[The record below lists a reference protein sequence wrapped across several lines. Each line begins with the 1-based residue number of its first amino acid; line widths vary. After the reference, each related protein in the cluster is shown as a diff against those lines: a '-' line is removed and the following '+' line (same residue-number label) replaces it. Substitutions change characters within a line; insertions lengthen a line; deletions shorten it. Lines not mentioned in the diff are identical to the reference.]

1 MRTAALSLLSSC
13 LLVFPAFAQE
23 SEPERIELMP
33 DEKAGWSP
41 RNLAAGL
48 TTLVRGPSYWY
59 EDKELLVETVPAN
72 AQLGLYFIRSNFQ
85 KRYERAVA
93 PVRVVT
99 PRRVHATSRDVV
111 VVRAALAGYLMS
123 ERKFRVFDLPEK
135 VLIELQPLPNS
146 LVFLS
151 QTHLAGRSTL
161 TLRTTAEPDLR
172 ISKSRGSSGFTLAL
186 TQTANK
192 LESQPGA
199 SSGHLLGIAVEQ
211 LGEDLVVRVK
221 TRAPDLEVRS
231 KSSYDP
237 IRREHLYSIDI
248 MRKGTRPPNSM
259 QVRGEIERV
268 RFTRGDLCEEAFGSE
283 LRRQLDQQMLARAF
297 RPSGGV
303 TEYYQ
308 REAMLRLGR
317 LNSGK
322 VETLGGEA
330 FRTGSPIELALALQ
344 SASTV
349 RDYLG
354 LLGAIAR
361 SQPDPPEFLRAL
373 LAPEMT
379 PGEFEPIYDAATRE
393 RATCS

>member
-192 LESQPGA
+192 LESAPGA
-199 SSGHLLGIAVEQ
+199 GGGHIDAIHVNQ
-211 LGEDLVVRVK
+211 LGEDLVVSVS
-221 TRAPDLEVRS
+221 TGEPDLEVRS
-231 KSSYDP
+231 KMRYDP
-237 IRREHLYSIDI
+237 IRKEHAYVLDL
-248 MRKGTRPPNSM
+248 MRRGERPPSNA
-259 QVRGEIERV
+259 QIRREIERA
-268 RFTRGDLCEEAFGSE
+268 RFNRGDPCAAAFEEV
-283 LRRQLDQQMLARAF
+283 LRSRLDDRALARAF
-297 RPSGGV
+297 RPSGGIA
-303 TEYYQ
+303 EFYQ
-308 REAMLRLGR
+308 REAMLQLGR
-317 LNSGK
+317 LNTGT
-322 VETLGGEA
+322 VEDLNGEA
-330 FRTGSPIELALALQ
+330 YRTGSPIELALALQ
-344 SASTV
+344 SVGTV
-349 RDYLG
+349 RDYLA

-361 SQPDPPEFLRAL
+361 TQSDPEGFLRAL
-373 LAPEMT
+373 TAPEMS
-379 PGEFEPIYDAATRE
+379 PDEFSEIYREALAAR
-393 RATCS
+393 RRCR

>member
-1 MRTAALSLLSSC
+1 MVAEFALV
-13 LLVFPAFAQE
+13 VFRF
-23 SEPERIELMP
+23 
-33 DEKAGWSP
+33 
-41 RNLAAGL
+41 
-48 TTLVRGPSYWY
+48 
-59 EDKELLVETVPAN
+59 
-72 AQLGLYFIRSNFQ
+72 
-85 KRYERAVA
+85 
-93 PVRVVT
+93 
-99 PRRVHATSRDVV
+99 VV
-111 VVRAALAGYLMS
+111 VAEAEIKLWFVRIAFKRQACSVPVGTRGA
-123 ERKFRVFDLPEK
+123 VFGMGVVDPVEEEE
-135 VLIELQPLPNS
+135 V
-146 LVFLS
+146 
-151 QTHLAGRSTL
+151 
-161 TLRTTAEPDLR
+161 
-172 ISKSRGSSGFTLAL
+172 
-186 TQTANK
+186 
-192 LESQPGA
+192 
-199 SSGHLLGIAVEQ
+199 LLGFVQ
-211 LGEDLVVRVK
+211 QKV
-221 TRAPDLEVRS
+221 
-231 KSSYDP
+231 
-237 IRREHLYSIDI
+237 EHLYSIDI
-248 MRKGTRPPNSM
+248 MRKGARPPNSM

-283 LRRQLDQQMLARAF
+283 LRRQLDQRMLARAF

-393 RATCS
+393 RSTCS

>member
-1 MRTAALSLLSSC
+1 MFKIGCIATVSLLIA
-13 LLVFPAFAQE
+13 LPAVGQE
-23 SEPERIELMP
+23 SEPEEVDLIP
-33 DEKAGWSP
+33 DEKVGWSP
-41 RNLAAGL
+41 RNVGAGIS
-48 TTLVRGPSYWY
+48 TLVTGPDYWY
-59 EDKELLVETVPAN
+59 AQKRIRVDTVPAD
-72 AQLGLYFIRSNFQ
+72 AQLALYYIRSNFQ
-85 KRYERAVA
+85 KRFERAIA
-93 PVRVVT
+93 P
-99 PRRVHATSRDVV
+99 VV
-111 VVRAALAGYLMS
+111 VVGPSRIDATSKDVIAVRAAAAGYLTK
-123 ERKFRVFDLPEK
+123 EVKFRLFDAPEQ
-135 VLIELQPLPNS
+135 VLLKLAPLPNS
-146 LVFLS
+146 LVFLGF
-151 QTHLAGRSTL
+151 THLAGRSTI
-161 TLRTTAEPDLR
+161 TLRTTEEPEIR
-172 ISKSRGSSGFTLAL
+172 VSRGRGTDGFTLAL

-221 TRAPDLEVRS
+221 TRAPELEVRS

-283 LRRQLDQQMLARAF
+283 LRRQLDQRMLARAF